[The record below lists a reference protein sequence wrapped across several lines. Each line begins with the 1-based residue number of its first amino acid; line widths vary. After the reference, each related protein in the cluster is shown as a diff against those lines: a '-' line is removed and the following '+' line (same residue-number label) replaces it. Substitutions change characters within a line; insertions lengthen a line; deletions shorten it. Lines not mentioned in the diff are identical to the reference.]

1 MQAVCIAACYPGQWP
16 LLIICP
22 SSMRL
27 VWYDALL
34 NWLPIGLVPQDLHN
48 LCVIANGKVS
58 PHTLLL
64 PVSASCICLLLHLPP
79 ASAACICL
87 LHLAACICLPHLPP
101 ASASCTCLLHLP
113 PASASCI
120 CRLHLPPASAAC
132 ICPPASASCICLL
145 HLPPAPASCTCL
157 LQQTLLICVL
167 SVYYEEQK

>member
-64 PVSASCICLLLHLPP
+64 PVSASCICLLHLHLPP
-79 ASAACICL
+79 ASA
-87 LHLAACICLPHLPP
+87 
-101 ASASCTCLLHLP
+101 LLHLP

-120 CRLHLPPASAAC
+120 CLLHLSPAPASCICRLHLPPAPASAAC

-157 LQQTLLICVL
+157 LHLPPSTNSTYLCTECLLRRAEVA
-167 SVYYEEQK
+167 